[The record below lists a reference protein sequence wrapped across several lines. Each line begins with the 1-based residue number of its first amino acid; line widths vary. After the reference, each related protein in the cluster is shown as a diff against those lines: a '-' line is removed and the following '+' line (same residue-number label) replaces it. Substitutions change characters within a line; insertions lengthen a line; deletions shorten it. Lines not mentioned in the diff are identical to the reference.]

1 MRSLSRL
8 LRVLKLLQCHSSRL
22 EQACSTIWGR
32 GGDHLTKIYRAHRFL
47 CTMTTKSLCRLST
60 LWPWSLIFRS
70 TTVLGETIRWM
81 FTKLT
86 LLKYLTV
93 KLTNFR
99 KFTIAVQLELMMN
112 FQYNLTTSSFPA
124 RFPTSKK
131 TMKKNASLLGW
142 IRNSTWRTS

>member
-1 MRSLSRL
+1 
-8 LRVLKLLQCHSSRL
+8 
-22 EQACSTIWGR
+22 
-32 GGDHLTKIYRAHRFL
+32 
-47 CTMTTKSLCRLST
+47 
-60 LWPWSLIFRS
+60 
-70 TTVLGETIRWM
+70 M